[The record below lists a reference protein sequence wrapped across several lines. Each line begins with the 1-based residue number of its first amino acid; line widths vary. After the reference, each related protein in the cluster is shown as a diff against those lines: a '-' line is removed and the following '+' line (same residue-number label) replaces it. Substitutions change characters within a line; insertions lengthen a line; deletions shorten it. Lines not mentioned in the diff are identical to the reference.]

1 MARELGAG
9 SAGSRPR
16 ASGERASAE
25 AEAEPRKNTFSECLA
40 ETGLGST
47 SDGDECAGA
56 AEEAGAAE
64 GAESASIEEKGAV
77 IAGVKARPNC
87 NDWSATWTLLSAVS

>member
-56 AEEAGAAE
+56 AEEAAEEAAE

-87 NDWSATWTLLSAVS
+87 NDWSAT